1 MFILAFETSCDDT
14 SVAVFRDTE
23 LLSLVTVSQIAEHTK
38 TSGVVPEIAARL
50 HAGNALSAL
59 EDALS
64 NAGVALGQIDAIAC
78 TENPGLVT
86 SLLVGKTVAKTL
98 SQTLGKPLIW
108 IDHIEAHMFANF
120 LEREERD
127 IEFPCVCLTVS

>member
-64 NAGVALGQIDAIAC
+64 KAGVALGQIDAIAC

-120 LEREERD
+120 LEREECE